1 VKLLSSEDKSQAV
14 YGPLEEQLLALL
26 KTDAYFQCVAI
37 DIGAVQ
43 TLGHLTATRDQSDF
57 LPSVDAVEKAFA
69 EHELALEKMTL
80 LCDSLKTSAE
90 EWKSTAKALA
100 KARQLE
106 EKAQKAEELRI
117 QKKDEAARKK
127 KAKAEEALLRAKQ
140 AKAEKDLEVAQQNL
154 DSGGDAGAGKKRRIA
169 SKLTQELQESDPHV
183 LLDRFPRHQI
193 VVVDELDSRPHHIRM
208 LMSDVV
214 VFLIV
219 NSPLST

>member
-1 VKLLSSEDKSQAV
+1 MEIYSQGPGKGKATLREGSESR
-14 YGPLEEQLLALL
+14 
-26 KTDAYFQCVAI
+26 
-37 DIGAVQ
+37 GAK
-43 TLGHLTATRDQSDF
+43 DS
-57 LPSVDAVEKAFA
+57 EKRRSCQ
-69 EHELALEKMTL
+69 E
-80 LCDSLKTSAE
+80 
-90 EWKSTAKALA
+90 
-100 KARQLE
+100 
-106 EKAQKAEELRI
+106 
-117 QKKDEAARKK
+117 K

-169 SKLTQELQESDPHV
+169 SKLTQELQESDPQV